1 MSYYESRG
9 LSTACPR
16 HKSVASG
23 WSDLQLTFESREVIT
38 WPISYHE
45 GEVSYHDPLSRGW
58 STRED

>member
-1 MSYYESRG
+1 MRVEAYPQLVPVIKVLHLAG
-9 LSTACPR
+9 LE
-16 HKSVASG
+16 H
-23 WSDLQLTFESREVIT
+23 LQLTFESREVIT